1 MAIIDNRYRH
11 HPFMFQSS
19 REEMAM
25 ETEFS
30 TTLSPPRAAC
40 TGDHVLNVQKCEGCF
55 YWKLYSEPECKE
67 IFSQQNIHYQYISR
81 EVGWT
86 DGEKVAT
93 F

>member
-1 MAIIDNRYRH
+1 MFIVMMVNLILDTIYIFSPREGMAIIDNRYRH

-55 YWKLYSEPECKE
+55 YWKLYSE
-67 IFSQQNIHYQYISR
+67 
-81 EVGWT
+81 
-86 DGEKVAT
+86 
-93 F
+93 